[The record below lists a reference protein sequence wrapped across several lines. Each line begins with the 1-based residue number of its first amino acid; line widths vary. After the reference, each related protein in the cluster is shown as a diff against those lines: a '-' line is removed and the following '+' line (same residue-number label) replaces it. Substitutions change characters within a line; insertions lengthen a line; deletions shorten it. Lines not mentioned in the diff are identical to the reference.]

1 MPPVPRPPPPP
12 HLLSQLG
19 SGGERTP
26 STLAF
31 RSHGSENV
39 KEEAEGWHIVRTRS
53 MPFVLFI
60 TAVDSAGIQQ
70 PVQTS
75 KLQFFVP

>member
-1 MPPVPRPPPPP
+1 MSPG
-12 HLLSQLG
+12 LLSQLE

-26 STLAF
+26 RILAF
-31 RSHGSENV
+31 RSHRSGNV
-39 KEEAEGWHIVRTRS
+39 KEEGEGWHIVRTRS

-70 PVQTS
+70 SVQTS